1 MPKIGKLSNER
12 YLELKKLVKQYLTL
26 VVIGWSFLLMLKV
39 PMPTTMPMDKTI
51 IDIVKFYVQSIVAN
65 PNVMQLYM
73 LFLLLYTGFVGM
85 ETLVFLRSCT
95 MSLYS
100 KYKNN
105 NALH

>member
-1 MPKIGKLSNER
+1 MPKIEKLSDER

-26 VVIGWSFLLMLKV
+26 VVIAWSFLLMLRV
-39 PMPTTMPMDKTI
+39 PIPTAIPVDKTI

-73 LFLLLYTGFVGM
+73 LFLLLYTGFVAM
-85 ETLVFLRSCT
+85 ETLVLLRAGAV
-95 MSLYS
+95 SLYS

-105 NALH
+105 SALH